1 MDWINFTSWMK
12 NLSEVQT
19 IRTLSNHIWL
29 NDLKLNYINYSNMC
43 LMGSRWIYIVRPDID
58 NLKLI
63 CKQINND
70 IRLSHVSRYPYK
82 IIFAPRKIFTCD
94 LIFEQEGIFEYVV
107 LDELENDL
115 IQLDSDILS
124 MELPKFFTNYFLVS
138 V

>member
-1 MDWINFTSWMK
+1 MK

>member
-1 MDWINFTSWMK
+1 MK

-43 LMGSRWIYIVRPDID
+43 LLGSRWIYIVRPDID

>member
-1 MDWINFTSWMK
+1 
-12 NLSEVQT
+12 
-19 IRTLSNHIWL
+19 
-29 NDLKLNYINYSNMC
+29 MC
-43 LMGSRWIYIVRPDID
+43 LLGSRWIYIVRPDID